1 MAQADFGSIMGYVY
15 DATSKKAIPNAQIY
29 SLRNGKPDR
38 GTTSDLQGFFFLPQ
52 KKPDA
57 NYLIVVS
64 ATGHHSVQLHC
75 SVLSAKATVVE
86 LGLPLK
92 LDSAAS
98 IILSTSPST
107 FISNHFSSAILERE
121 RSKAYIHRCVQDTD
135 GYIGSIRGT
144 RDDSPELYIGGI
156 RAKYNRKTKIFE
168 PVEPIEPKPVIL
180 KGVPARMESDEAL
193 PKAVSPQ

>member
-1 MAQADFGSIMGYVY
+1 MAQANSGSIMGYVY
-15 DATSKKAIPNAQIY
+15 DATTKKAIPNAQIY
-29 SLRNGKPDR
+29 SLRNGKPDV
-38 GTTSDLQGFFFLPQ
+38 GTTSDLQGFFVLPNR
-52 KKPDA
+52 KPDA

-86 LGLPLK
+86 LSLPMK

-98 IILSTSPST
+98 IILRTSPST

-135 GYIGSIRGT
+135 GYIGRILGT
-144 RDDSPELYIGGI
+144 RDDSPEFYIGGI

-168 PVEPIEPKPVIL
+168 PVEPIGPTPEIS
-180 KGVPARMESDEAL
+180 KGVPAKMENHETV
-193 PKAVSPQ
+193 PKAASPQ